1 MIEVG
6 TYAIFTQVQT
16 IDKRKNLI
24 TIGII
29 K

>member
-1 MIEVG
+1 MLGVG